1 MQIFRHYVEQE
12 QARGGAAAGEG
23 ASEWCMIV
31 STADFRTVPST
42 VCSVLC
48 IRLAVAVRE
57 RDNKQ
62 KRGAWG
68 KVGQSRQHACWNSA
82 CAMGITRFQINFG
95 ES

>member
-1 MQIFRHYVEQE
+1 MVHDCVNSRLQNRAEHGVFSFMNQVSSRS
-12 QARGGAAAGEG
+12 AG
-23 ASEWCMIV
+23 
-31 STADFRTVPST
+31 
-42 VCSVLC
+42 
-48 IRLAVAVRE
+48 E